1 LRILHFSDTHLGYS
15 DLDKVGRN
23 GVNLREQDF
32 YDAFSSVIDQA
43 LEIKPDLII
52 HSGDFFHRP
61 SPFNRPMIFAL
72 EQLNRLAAA
81 DIPIVI
87 IAGNH
92 ETPKTIYTSPILR
105 AFQTING
112 VHAIFKQEYQTIE
125 FGNLVIHGLPHIN
138 EEKVLLQEMDKI
150 QPIKDR
156 MNIILLHTS
165 IGKDYIMEEF
175 GESLYPPERM
185 ELLNQFDYVA
195 LGHWHNYQ
203 KVKKLK
209 AGWYCGSTERMSDTE
224 AGKAKGFCVLDL
236 AIGKEV
242 VPEFIPIQ
250 TRNWYRI
257 DIKKC
262 QEKSVEALETEIIEA
277 VKDLDL
283 KDAIVSIYFQKI
295 LAAQSIALS
304 QRKIQELLSGTMHVH
319 IKRNFSDVG
328 FAGDVLNQASKSTD
342 VLLKEFIIANV
353 EGTEKSKA
361 LAEKAKEYFD
371 LFESGEYKNR

>member
-1 LRILHFSDTHLGYS
+1 MRILHFSDTHLGYS
-15 DLDKVGRN
+15 DLDKVGSN

-43 LEIKPDLII
+43 LAIKPDLII

-72 EQLNRLAAA
+72 EQLNRLSAAN
-81 DIPIVI
+81 IPIVI

-105 AFQTING
+105 AFQTIDG
-112 VHAIFKQEYQTIE
+112 VHAIFGQEYQTIT
-125 FGNLVIHGLPHIN
+125 FGDLVIHGLPHIN
-138 EEKVLLQEMDKI
+138 DEKVLRIEMDKI
-150 QPIKDR
+150 HPVKDQ

-224 AGKAKGFCVLDL
+224 AGKEKGFCLL
-236 AIGKEV
+236 ELEKGKDV
-242 VPEFIPIQ
+242 VPEFIPIK

-262 QEKSVEALETEIIEA
+262 QDKTVDELEEEIKKQAE
-277 VKDLDL
+277 DLDL
-283 KDAIVSIYFQKI
+283 KDAIVSIYFQQI
-295 LAAQSIALS
+295 LATQSIALS
-304 QRKIQELLSGTMHVH
+304 QRKIKELLAGSIHVH

-328 FAGDVLNQASKSTD
+328 FAGDVLNQPSKSTD
-342 VLLKEFIIANV
+342 VLLSEFIIANV

-361 LAEKAKEYFD
+361 LAEKAKAYFD